1 MCFFSRNKEVFTC
14 LFCTRIILGLSSP
27 SSFNCRIFFW
37 NKWKSRNLG
46 YNGCKIH
53 FSFMQKWHTCLYNY
67 FCSTS
72 KIDSTLHSN
81 HRRTQVGRIAARISR
96 TKRVSLHKK
105 YGAPVFIAAVFLL
118 SRTTTLETF
127 SRGSVMF

>member
-1 MCFFSRNKEVFTC
+1 MNILTAPDFFTWPRK
-14 LFCTRIILGLSSP
+14 
-27 SSFNCRIFFW
+27 W
-37 NKWKSRNLG
+37 NFDF
-46 YNGCKIH
+46 YVY
-53 FSFMQKWHTCLYNY
+53 T
-67 FCSTS
+67 
-72 KIDSTLHSN
+72 

-127 SRGSVMF
+127 SRGSVMPRNWTGSVPEVDRKWSGNWLELLGICKCRAFAPFRKIVECIW